1 LRCINAGGGS
11 AVDWQ
16 YEPDDDLD
24 ILALAGPS
32 PLTFDFTRNNS
43 GQITGIA
50 ANDGSF
56 LARPASTKS
65 DAYVPNK
72 LNQIA
77 TVNGTALTYDL
88 NGNLTVTVRR

>member
-56 LARPASTKS
+56 LARINDHKINRLQELLPWNVAPLLADEAKK
-65 DAYVPNK
+65 A
-72 LNQIA
+72 A
-77 TVNGTALTYDL
+77 
-88 NGNLTVTVRR
+88 